1 TDTGTGISEKE
12 RDRLFTPFGRIPC
25 AGERARR
32 GLGMGLALS
41 RAFLDLHGG
50 SLEILSRSEHGSRVI
65 ASIPRGKDHLAP
77 GRIGGKEAIPW
88 SRLIARARQEEAEA
102 WLADQADSGQWFS
115 RPIQEASLKRVLVAE
130 DSRDLREYLLALLS
144 GTYTTEAVAD
154 VEHAVASA

>member
-1 TDTGTGISEKE
+1 QFVVEAPAMPEPAYIDAELWEKVVLNLVSNAFEHTLRGEIRVTLSMIGDHFALEVTDTGTGISEKE

-77 GRIGGKEAIPW
+77 GRIGGKEAHPW
-88 SRLIARARQEEAEA
+88 SRLIARARQEEAE
-102 WLADQADSGQWFS
+102 
-115 RPIQEASLKRVLVAE
+115 
-130 DSRDLREYLLALLS
+130 
-144 GTYTTEAVAD
+144 
-154 VEHAVASA
+154 